1 MIEYLAGKLINKL
14 PHRVVVE
21 VSGIAFDVQ
30 VPFSTS
36 RKLPAAGNE
45 TKILCHLQWRD
56 DGPQLFG
63 FASEDERKFFR
74 ILTKVNK
81 VGPKLAINIMS
92 STTPESLSS
101 MILQEN
107 KSGLNSLKGIGPKLA
122 SRLIVE
128 LKEPV
133 SKLGLS
139 GDLENEPREKPPAL
153 PFESD
158 VREALENLGY
168 TGKEINQSLKKVSK
182 QIGDDADIED
192 IIEAVLKSFSS

>member
-1 MIEYLAGKLINKL
+1 MIEYLDGKLINKL
-14 PHRVVVE
+14 PHRVVIE
-21 VSGIAFDVQ
+21 VSGMAFDVQ

-45 TKILCHLQWRD
+45 ARVLCHLQWRE

-92 STTPESLSS
+92 AATPESLSS

-133 SKLGLS
+133 AKLGIGS
-139 GDLENEPREKPPAL
+139 DQASQPAEHPATV

-168 TGKEINQSLKKVSK
+168 TSKEITQSLKKVSR
-182 QIGDDADIED
+182 QIGENAGIED